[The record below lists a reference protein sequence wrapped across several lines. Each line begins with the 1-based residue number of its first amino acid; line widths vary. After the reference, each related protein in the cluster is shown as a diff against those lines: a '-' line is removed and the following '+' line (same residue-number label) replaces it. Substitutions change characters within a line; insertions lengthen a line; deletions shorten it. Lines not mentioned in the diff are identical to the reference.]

1 MKTFHRCLRGSSF
14 VLVLALAIAAGCGKA
29 PNPTLPT
36 PHTPTT
42 VKVAY
47 PPMVAALPYIIAE
60 EDRLFPTNAVKV
72 EATLFTSSNDMLNS
86 LVAGQSDLIPA
97 ISLIPIIQLEIQYP
111 GKVRLYSHS
120 RMSREKAIDA
130 IIVKDESSIRTL
142 NDLAGKKVGLFPGT
156 SPSNLLK
163 AFLKKKGIA
172 ADSMTLVQLAPP
184 AQLSSLKAGAVDA
197 LFTYEPVTTTAL
209 KQGGYRQV
217 FGSVYA
223 DLLDPCP
230 IGASVIS
237 RDFERKHPDAAQKLV
252 SALDQATVLQR
263 TQPDKFRPLIEK
275 IVKIPPEIAASVNI
289 VDATLSTE
297 DDTANLQR
305 FINLLHEIGEIP
317 EAIQAERL
325 VAPTK

>member
-1 MKTFHRCLRGSSF
+1 MKTFHRCLRGSSL

-29 PNPTLPT
+29 PNPTLQT
-36 PHTPTT
+36 PPTPTT

-60 EDRLFPTNAVKV
+60 EDRLFPTNDVKV

-130 IIVKDESSIRTL
+130 IIVKEDSSIRTL
-142 NDLAGKKVGLFPGT
+142 NDLAGKKIGLFPGT

-172 ADSMTLVQLAPP
+172 TDSMTLVQLAPP

-237 RDFERKHPDAAQKLV
+237 RDFERKHPDAARKLV